1 MERVGVLLMQ
11 MGGPRS
17 LAEVEPYIQT
27 LFSDPN
33 LVRLPAPI
41 SWFRGPLSR
50 RVAKRR
56 APEVREQYE
65 KIGGGSP
72 NNDTTMAQAKALE
85 VALEDAGDFRCYA
98 AMTYTPPSTLESM
111 RQGKKDG
118 VTRWIAVS
126 LFPQF
131 STASTGASLADLDKA
146 CAKVGVD
153 PASVTRIVRWGSRED
168 YLDAVAAMTN
178 KALEQ
183 AKAAHSAPPHLVI
196 SAHGVPVSYVKSGD
210 PYVEEVEAS
219 VAGLRQR
226 LPADQ
231 VCTLAYQSRATPV
244 KWVEPA
250 TIDTL
255 KRLGHEGE
263 KNLVVLPIS
272 FVNDHIETLFEIDMM
287 LRDDALAAGVEHYT
301 RVPVFNVDPQLTAI
315 LRSLVLEEGCDLS
328 KETLA

>member
-50 RVAKRR
+50 FVARRR

-65 KIGGGSP
+65 KIGGGSK
-72 NNDTTMAQAKALE
+72 NNDITMALAAAVQEAMA
-85 VALEDAGDFRCYA
+85 EDGDFRCYA
-98 AMTYTPPSTLESM
+98 AMTYTPPSTVESM
-111 RQGKKDG
+111 RQGEADG

-131 STASTGASLADLDKA
+131 STASTGASLADLDRA
-146 CAKVGVD
+146 CAEVGVD
-153 PASVTRIVRWGSRED
+153 PASVTRIQRWGSRED
-168 YLDAVAAMTN
+168 YLDAIATMTKATLEEARVAHA
-178 KALEQ
+178 E
-183 AKAAHSAPPHLVI
+183 PPHLVV

-219 VAGLRQR
+219 VAGLRDR
-226 LPADQ
+226 LPEGQ
-231 VCTLAYQSRATPV
+231 ELTLAYQSRATPV

-250 TIDTL
+250 TVDTL
-255 KRLGHEGE
+255 KRLGHEG
-263 KNLVVLPIS
+263 KRNLVALPIS

-287 LRDDALAAGVEHYT
+287 LRDDALAAGVEHYA
-301 RVPVFNVDPQLTAI
+301 RVPVFNVDPRLTAI
-315 LRSLVLEEGCDLS
+315 LRSLVLEEGGVPS
-328 KETLA
+328 MEHSP